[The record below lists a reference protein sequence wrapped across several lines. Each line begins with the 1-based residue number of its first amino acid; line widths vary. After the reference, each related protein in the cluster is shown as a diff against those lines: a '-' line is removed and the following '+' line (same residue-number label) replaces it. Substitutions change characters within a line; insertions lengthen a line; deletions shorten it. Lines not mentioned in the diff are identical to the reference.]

1 MGRARWMY
9 LTTMDRDG
17 REILTK
23 HDGGGGRT
31 FHDYSVFGLHIRS
44 ELPLPELASMQ
55 TENADAPDV
64 YIRIGDTGAVAEP
77 RHVGPIFQVGINDY
91 RLEVRN
97 TARYRVRNGAE
108 IIVAPF
114 AGSSARNVRLFLL
127 GTALG
132 ALCQQRRLLPL
143 HASAIEVDGQC
154 VAFAGP
160 SGIGKS
166 TLAAFFQDRGY
177 NVICDDICVVGL
189 DAQGQPRAW
198 PGIPRLKL
206 WREAA
211 DALARDVSALE
222 PDHDGLEKYHFP
234 TDRGAN
240 QASLPLQRL
249 YILQEARLPAQEGI
263 TLLTGTTAFEALAA
277 NTYRHFLLAPMG
289 QTAGHFAICASLIK
303 HSGVYSAGR
312 RKGFDVFAAEAEKI
326 ERHFRDG
333 GP

>member
-1 MGRARWMY
+1 VWGAG
-9 LTTMDRDG
+9 L
-17 REILTK
+17 LTK
-23 HDGGGGRT
+23 CSGSELRS
-31 FHDYSVFGLHIRS
+31 FCDYSVFGLHIRS
-44 ELPLPELASMQ
+44 ELPLPELAAKEA
-55 TENADAPDV
+55 ENADTPDAH
-64 YIRIGDTGAVAEP
+64 IRIGDVGTIAEP
-77 RHVGPIFQVGINDY
+77 RHIGPIFQVGIDDY
-91 RLEVRN
+91 LLEIRN

-127 GTALG
+127 GTAFG

-166 TLAAFFQDRGY
+166 TLAAFFHDRGY
-177 NVICDDICVVGL
+177 AVMSDDICVVSL

-222 PDHDGLEKYHFP
+222 PDHDGLEKYHFRIDP
-234 TDRGAN
+234 GAN
-240 QASLPLQRL
+240 QASLPLRRL
-249 YILQEARLPAQEGI
+249 YILREARLPAQEGI
-263 TLLTGTTAFEALAA
+263 TLLTGTSAFEALTA

-289 QTAGHFAICASLIK
+289 QAAGHFAICAALIK
-303 HSGVYSAGR
+303 HSGVYLAGR
-312 RKGFDVFAAEAEKI
+312 RKGFDVLAVEAEML